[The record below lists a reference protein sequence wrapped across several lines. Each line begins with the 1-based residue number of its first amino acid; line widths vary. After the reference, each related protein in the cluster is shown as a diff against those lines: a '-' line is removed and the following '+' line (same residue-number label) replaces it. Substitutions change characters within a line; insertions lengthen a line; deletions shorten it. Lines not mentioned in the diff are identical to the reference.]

1 MLGNESMFPFLA
13 PSLTRIWGPF
23 RLLESYL
30 VLIGAG
36 AALAAL
42 LTWWVLPRLWDLL
55 PEDPGRVDA
64 VQGEGAKGKPT
75 GAGIICVSLLMPVLL
90 LVLPVS
96 LPLWEIVACLW
107 LVMITGYLDDRSE
120 LPWGEYRKGLLDLVV
135 AGMTSLAICQGK
147 AMTIWLPFY
156 KDELIVSPWVYVPAA
171 AVILWVMINAT
182 NCSDGVD
189 GLAGSLT
196 LLSLFYLG
204 GFLYL
209 VVGHRDFAAYLL
221 LPHNPDGAK
230 WAVLVFASAGTLVG
244 YLWHNASP
252 SAVLMGDAGSRFFGL
267 LVGVAVLASGNP
279 LLVLVV
285 APVALVNGGTGL
297 VKVVLLRVF
306 RKLGFDTRSPAQ
318 TQNGDSAVDMNETY
332 IFVKLLHRYRFPLHD
347 HCRKELHWSN
357 AQVLMRF
364 LLLQTLL
371 TPILLGVFVK
381 VR

>member
-1 MLGNESMFPFLA
+1 MQA
-13 PSLTRIWGPF
+13 
-23 RLLESYL
+23 
-30 VLIGAG
+30 
-36 AALAAL
+36 
-42 LTWWVLPRLWDLL
+42 
-55 PEDPGRVDA
+55 
-64 VQGEGAKGKPT
+64 EGAKGKPT
-75 GAGIICVSLLMPVLL
+75 GGGVICVSLLIPVLF
-90 LVLPVS
+90 LVLPMS
-96 LPLWEIVACLW
+96 LPIWQIVGCLW
-107 LVMITGYLDDRSE
+107 LVMITGYLDDKS
-120 LPWGEYRKGLLDLVV
+120 LTPWGEYRKGILDLGV
-135 AGMTSLAICQGK
+135 AGMTSLAMCQGK
-147 AMTIWLPFY
+147 AMTIWLPLY
-156 KDELIVSPWVYVPAA
+156 KDELVVSPWLYVPVA
-171 AVILWVMINAT
+171 AVILWVTINAT

-204 GFLYL
+204 CFLYV

-230 WAVLVFASAGTLVG
+230 WAVLIFASAGVLIG

-252 SAVLMGDAGSRFFGL
+252 SAVLMGDAGSRFLGL
-267 LVGVAVLASGNP
+267 LVGVAVLAAGNP

-306 RKLGFDTRSPAQ
+306 RKLGVDVRAPVQAQDGDGQLNANDTH
-318 TQNGDSAVDMNETY
+318 V
-332 IFVKLLHRYRFPLHD
+332 FVQLLHRFRFPLHD
-347 HCRKELHWSN
+347 HCRKEMDWSN

-364 LLLQTLL
+364 FLLQTLL